1 MLDDSPL
8 SQVLAPRVKFEAG
21 SLERAE
27 SVSPSLLV
35 NEENSVFPSA
45 SILAHEEKQVLPSAP
60 SSPSF
65 EECEFVAKNT
75 IVQNEPEGMKAS
87 SQMSVYAPGRARGSV
102 GIDPPSD
109 EEIPEDSIEIPY
121 DFPRGDPSVEE
132 IARYSDTAAGGCVNV
147 IVDDDDDSFTGDK
160 KYEGD
165 ELMPRSETKNDKR
178 SDKTVADEPFYV
190 VKDLKTGA
198 EHVVEGAIYGDEEV
212 MTTGDG
218 GAEQEKATFPVNS
231 ADVPDLEVLNSNS
244 DEMNQKDDYLNI
256 GSNGDLVVLK
266 SPSPKPQP
274 SSQSKILPAFSSY
287 HDVHKDL
294 FKDTKTKLDEHSHI
308 VNYVEDWEQIVDK
321 CVKSRYVEY
330 SKIRSGLCHYEK
342 KVDSMLADIEK
353 LKQKNRPVSAKQ
365 IEKLERNQIKL
376 EGTCKTHD
384 KYGES
389 LLMFLDEVVRRSWRD
404 ALPLLRKSI
413 KFEVAFAAVNQEHLV
428 KLGAPLKLLEI
439 IGTRDSVKTEGR
451 LATFENCNVEDI
463 YTGAKGVH
471 SEVITSKLYD

>member
-8 SQVLAPRVKFEAG
+8 SQVLAPRDKFEAG
-21 SLERAE
+21 SLERVE
-27 SVSPSLLV
+27 SVFPSLLV
-35 NEENSVFPSA
+35 NEEKSVFPSS
-45 SILAHEEKQVLPSAP
+45 SILACEEKQVFPSAP

-75 IVQNEPEGMKAS
+75 IVQNEPEGLKS
-87 SQMSVYAPGRARGSV
+87 STQMSVYSSGRAPGRV
-102 GIDPPSD
+102 GIDPPPD
-109 EEIPEDSIEIPY
+109 EEIPEDSVEIPY
-121 DFPRGDPSVEE
+121 DFPRRDPSVDE
-132 IARYSDTAAGGCVNV
+132 IARYSDNAVGGCVNVV

-160 KYEGD
+160 TYEGD

-178 SDKTVADEPFYV
+178 SDKTVADEAFYV

-198 EHVVEGAIYGDEEV
+198 EHVVEGAIYGDEDV

-218 GAEQEKATFPVNS
+218 GAEQENTTFPVNS

-244 DEMNQKDDYLNI
+244 DEINQKNEYLNI
-256 GSNGDLVVLK
+256 GTNGDLVVLK
-266 SPSPKPQP
+266 SPPPKPQP
-274 SSQSKILPAFSSY
+274 SSQSKILTAYSSY

-308 VNYVEDWEQIVDK
+308 VNYVEDWDQIVDK
-321 CVKSRYVEY
+321 CVESRYVEY

-353 LKQKNRPVSAKQ
+353 LKQKNRSVSAKQ
-365 IEKLERNQIKL
+365 IEKLERNQMKL
-376 EGTCKTHD
+376 EGTRKTHD
-384 KYGES
+384 KNGES
-389 LLMFLDEVVRRSWRD
+389 LLMFLDEVVRRAWRD

-413 KFEVAFAAVNQEHLV
+413 KFEVAFAAVNQEHSM

-439 IGTRDSVKTEGR
+439 IGTRDSAKTEGR

-463 YTGAKGVH
+463 YTGVKGVH
-471 SEVITSKLYD
+471 SE